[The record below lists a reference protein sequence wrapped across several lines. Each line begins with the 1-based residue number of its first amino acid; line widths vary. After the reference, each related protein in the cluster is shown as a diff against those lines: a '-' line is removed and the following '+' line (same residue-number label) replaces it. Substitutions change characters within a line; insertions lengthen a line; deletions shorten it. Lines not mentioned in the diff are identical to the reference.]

1 MSYRGSQTQIQAP
14 KEKQRLTQIKLKT
27 RQIDNKKKIK
37 RQDRIKQ
44 DKENPNLF
52 SKLVKFHKSI
62 TGLYPLLLFGFLQ
75 ILVNTYFNFSCNVKM
90 SWSITV
96 YVGVVMG
103 LPTVLPM
110 IILVFMFSSMSYLIK
125 KMFYKKK
132 INMNVA
138 RILNLVVVGLVL
150 AVPLVFYLVKT
161 NIWLRSILGT
171 LSVCHALKLYS
182 YFECLFREL
191 GNEKSKKVKS
201 KIINQHQQRESYR
214 KFLLFLNYPTLI
226 YRTKYDFVDKVDYKK
241 AFRYFV
247 GLVLSNYLLVVNVNS
262 FMKNMGEPINNLVD
276 FSKNLSCLGFPTF
289 MFFVLMWIQMYHF
302 FLNFSA
308 ELTRFK
314 RRQFYGNWTAD
325 STCKEFWKSW
335 NRPVYNYSVRH
346 IYVPTITKLKLPKL
360 VAGVLVFTFSGLFHC
375 YIMWSVFGFWSFS
388 ILVFFAIQPFF
399 FLIDNMFENGKNHL
413 WAVIFKILIGFVIE
427 PIFGMICF
435 ANNTMKFESPALP
448 F

>member
-14 KEKQRLTQIKLKT
+14 KEKQRQTQIKLTT
-27 RQIDNKKKIK
+27 RHIDNKKEIK
-37 RQDRIKQ
+37 RQDKIKQ
-44 DKENPNLF
+44 DKQNPNLIT
-52 SKLVKFHKSI
+52 KLIKFHKSI
-62 TGLYPLLLFGFLQ
+62 TGLYPLLLFGLFQ

-96 YVGVVMG
+96 YLGVIVG

-110 IILVFMFSSMSYLIK
+110 IILVFMFSSMSYVIK
-125 KMFYKKK
+125 KMFYKKM
-132 INMNVA
+132 INTTVA
-138 RILNLVVVGLVL
+138 RILNLVVVGSVL
-150 AVPLVFYLVKT
+150 SVPLVFYLVKT
-161 NIWLRSILGT
+161 NIWLRSILST

-191 GNEKSKKVKS
+191 GKDKSMKVKR
-201 KIINQHQQRESYR
+201 KIINQHRKMESYR

-226 YRTKYDFVDKVDYKK
+226 YQTKYDFVDKVDYKK
-241 AFRYFV
+241 AATYLI
-247 GLVLSNYLLVVNVNS
+247 GLTLSNYLLVVNVNS
-262 FMKNMGEPINNLVD
+262 FMNNMGEPIYNLVD

-314 RRQFYGNWTAD
+314 RRQFYGNWAAD
-325 STCKEFWKSW
+325 FTCKEFWKSW

-346 IYVPTITKLKLPKL
+346 VYVPTITILRLPKL

-375 YIMWSVFGFWSFS
+375 YIMWGIFGFFDLS
-388 ILVFFAIQPFF
+388 ILIFFALQPFL
-399 FLIDNMFENGKNHL
+399 FLVDSMFKNGKNRI
-413 WAVIFKILIGFVIE
+413 WAVIFKTLLGFVIE

-435 ANNTMKFESPALP
+435 ANNTVKFDSPALP